1 MCFFGR
7 HICFATRLNVS
18 ILVVEQEKPDIRLDA
33 ASGPL
38 GVFTRRGGQTM
49 MASSA
54 PDSEMRQLLSM
65 RDRLLTVI
73 ELQGGSPPSYG
84 SAATPAELQ
93 EEIQELLRHAK
104 QSTLVTTPQSSQ
116 RSNPEGCAA
125 RRRLQLALCQNARCV
140 RPATLTQP
148 HHVRDSPTDLFSC
161 PPIDCGDWL
170 CAS

>member
-1 MCFFGR
+1 
-7 HICFATRLNVS
+7 
-18 ILVVEQEKPDIRLDA
+18 
-33 ASGPL
+33 
-38 GVFTRRGGQTM
+38 M

-140 RPATLTQP
+140 RPATLIQP
-148 HHVRDSPTDLFSC
+148 HHVRDSPTDLLF
-161 PPIDCGDWL
+161 PVPR
-170 CAS
+170 